1 MNVMSLKNYLNNNMK
16 KYIISLVLVLP
27 LLGFSQCKKEQKS
40 FEGYGD
46 YFGCLND
53 NEQPDGKGKFDFYS
67 GGSYEGDWSDF
78 LMEGDGI
85 YISSNGLMFEGQFTD
100 GKMSGQGV
108 MTQIS
113 SDYSIVQTGVF
124 DNGNLIKGTKKETQS
139 NGFIVVSTV
148 LNGSVISERRNDRNY
163 YEASDISSNVEST
176 IIPTAR
182 EGDKYIIT
190 LKVNSVKGEWLFDTG
205 AYGISIGKRLFDRL
219 VESGIKYRDLKMN
232 VTVFGVGGSTENKYI
247 ILDEITIGEI
257 TVKNVVAAVSLEQN
271 YSLLG
276 VQFFDKFSNVE
287 WDMKAETLKLYK

>member
-27 LLGFSQCKKEQKS
+27 LLGLSQCKKEQKS

-53 NEQPDGKGKFDFYS
+53 NEQPDGKGKIDFYS
-67 GGSYEGDWSDF
+67 GGSYEGDWSDG

-85 YISSNGLMFEGQFTD
+85 YIYSNGLMFEGQFTD
-100 GKMSGQGV
+100 GKISGQGV

-124 DNGNLIKGTKKETQS
+124 DNGNLIKGTKKVTQS
-139 NGFIVVSTV
+139 NGLIAVNTV

-163 YEASDISSNVEST
+163 YKASDISSNVEST

-190 LKVNSVKGEWLFDTG
+190 LKVNSVKGEWYFDTG
-205 AYGISIGKRLFDRL
+205 ADGISIGKRLFDRL
-219 VESGIKYRDLKMN
+219 VDSGIKYKDLNMD
-232 VTVFGVGGSTENKYI
+232 VTSFGVGGSSENKYI

-257 TVKNVVAAVSLEQN
+257 TVKNVVAAVRLEQN

-287 WDMKAETLKLYK
+287 WDMKDETLKLYK